1 MEKNIVY
8 NIINLNEPI
17 PNHVIVVG
25 KGQRYECVPLERV
38 IFRGERF
45 CDYIDGLERT
55 IRAEFE
61 SKIQELE
68 NRIEECEK
76 RQDGN
81 EVL

>member
-8 NIINLNEPI
+8 NIININEPI

-38 IFRGERF
+38 IFRGVRF
-45 CDYIDGLERT
+45 CDYIDGLEKS
-55 IRAEFE
+55 IRAEFD

-68 NRIEECEK
+68 NRIEKCEK